1 MGFFLS
7 SNIEILDIFSLIM
20 SKLDLRLEILCFPL
34 REDPGEILVSFLLP
48 LVGVREELSLDL
60 LFEPARG

>member
-1 MGFFLS
+1 
-7 SNIEILDIFSLIM
+7 M

-48 LVGVREELSLDL
+48 LVGVREELPLDL